1 MRWRMNSGIRA
12 AHSSHCTRSIRRA
25 ALRAVA
31 AAGARHRLRRRAAR
45 RSPCAAW
52 RSRQCDRHGADD
64 DRGGASACA
73 REPAAD
79 RLSPVLGGT
88 IRRAG
93 HRSVRPDHLHG
104 AGRARAQPGGAAG
117 GCRQAAA
124 PGRGS
129 VHFDHQSESA
139 LIPAGDRGRRIP
151 AASDSARHARICA
164 AAATGRARAPGAR
177 RGSDAVRYRRPRL
190 QPVQQHRTAH
200 GRRQRELPGAFPAR
214 GRPGVI
220 PDTPLAA
227 VLLDLDGTLL
237 DTAPDLARA
246 LNTLLTEQHLAPLA
260 FERIRPQVSNGANAV
275 VRLGFPDADAA
286 QFEALRARFLDL
298 YRARLV
304 VDTRLFPGFEEVLA
318 QLDAHRIPWGV
329 ITNKPRWLTEPLM
342 QQLGLYQRAGFG
354 LSGDSL
360 PVRKPDP
367 LPLLP

>member
-1 MRWRMNSGIRA
+1 
-12 AHSSHCTRSIRRA
+12 
-25 ALRAVA
+25 
-31 AAGARHRLRRRAAR
+31 
-45 RSPCAAW
+45 
-52 RSRQCDRHGADD
+52 
-64 DRGGASACA
+64 
-73 REPAAD
+73 
-79 RLSPVLGGT
+79 
-88 IRRAG
+88 
-93 HRSVRPDHLHG
+93 
-104 AGRARAQPGGAAG
+104 
-117 GCRQAAA
+117 
-124 PGRGS
+124 
-129 VHFDHQSESA
+129 
-139 LIPAGDRGRRIP
+139 
-151 AASDSARHARICA
+151 
-164 AAATGRARAPGAR
+164 
-177 RGSDAVRYRRPRL
+177 
-190 QPVQQHRTAH
+190 
-200 GRRQRELPGAFPAR
+200 
-214 GRPGVI
+214 VI

-246 LNTLLTEQHLAPLA
+246 LNTLLTEQQLAPLA

-342 QQLGLYQRAGFG
+342 QQLGLYQRAGCV

-367 LPLLP
+367 LPLLTAARRLQIEPARCLYLGDALSDMQAARAANMVALGAGFGYVGAHDDVKDWPVTAWIDEPLDLLAWVGLARPTAQRSPQAGA